1 MEEVLKTKPIPKT
14 ILFALA
20 ILALQLPVVQAQ
32 SLPAP
37 LPEETEQDCGLTL
50 SGKVLDH
57 DTREAL
63 IGATVYIPELDRA
76 TMSDEYGNY
85 HFHQLCRAPYTLQ
98 VTYVGYEKESF
109 SVRMSGSATR
119 DLQLHADA
127 RMLRT
132 VEVTGEHLREQA
144 QTQQSLSGRELEQ
157 TRGLALAETLKG
169 ISGVTSLQTGPTI
182 SKPVIHGMHSN
193 RVLLLNNGVRQEGQ
207 QWGAEHA
214 PEIDPFV
221 ASEVKVIKGAAGV
234 RYGADAIGGVVL
246 VEPRALPTSPGI
258 TGDLHLLGSTNNRQL
273 ATSATV
279 EGNFEKVPPLS
290 WRLQGTLRKAGNA
303 KTPDYYL
310 ENTGLKEQ
318 NFSAA
323 VGYNKEAYGAELYYS
338 HFSTDLG
345 ILRESHIGSVQDL
358 LYAIERGRPSN
369 AANAE
374 FTYGIDRPYQHVQH
388 DLLKAKGHWQL
399 GEAGKLEFVYG
410 WQRNLREEYE
420 PRRGGGSLPALQL
433 TLNTHTTEA
442 VFNHKPL
449 GNFFGSV
456 GVSTIYQKNT
466 YEYSDFLPYYTS
478 MTAGV
483 FATEQWK
490 KDRLQLEAGI
500 RYDYRYLQVKK
511 YEEEAESKRT
521 LIKPEYDFNNV
532 SGTLGAM
539 YDVGYHLT
547 FGLSATSAWR
557 APGANELF
565 SEGVHHSAATYEE
578 GDPTLTSEQAYNLE
592 FSVDYFSNPRLNGSL
607 SLYHN
612 YISNF
617 IYLAP
622 QPEPIVTVR
631 GAFPA
636 FKYTQADATFTG
648 ADLNLDYKIATGLV
662 LESKT
667 SLLYARNL
675 DTDDYLI
682 YMPSNRFDNSL
693 RYEFAAADNGK
704 LTNAYVSVGGVYVAE
719 QKRVPEK
726 AEQDFAPAPEAYFLL
741 KAEAGTTVHF
751 GNQPIEVGIT
761 GNNLLNTVYREYLN
775 KLRYY
780 ADEPGRM
787 LMLRVRVPLNFSNSK
802 K

>member
-1 MEEVLKTKPIPKT
+1 MLLVAQPSRL
-14 ILFALA
+14 L
-20 ILALQLPVVQAQ
+20 AQ

-37 LPEETEQDCGLTL
+37 LLEDAEQDCGLTI

-76 TMSDEYGNY
+76 AVTDAYGNY
-85 HFHQLCRAPYTLQ
+85 HLHQLCRGTYTLQ
-98 VTYVGYEKESF
+98 VTYIGYETERF
-109 SVRMSGSATR
+109 SVKLTSSATR
-119 DLQLHADA
+119 DLQLHSDA
-127 RMLRT
+127 RVLRT

-144 QTQQSLSGRELEQ
+144 QTQQTLSGRELEQ

-169 ISGVTSLQTGPTI
+169 IAGVTSLQTGPTI
-182 SKPVIHGMHSN
+182 SKPVIHGLHSN
-193 RVLLLNNGVRQEGQ
+193 RVLILNNGVRQEGQ

-246 VEPRALPTSPGI
+246 VEPKPLPKTPGI
-258 TGDLHLLGSTNNRQL
+258 SGDLHLLGSTNNRQL

-279 EGNFEKVPPLS
+279 EGNLKQIPPLS

-310 ENTGLKEQ
+310 ENTGLEEK

-323 VGYNKEAYGAELYYS
+323 IGYSKEKYGAELFFS
-338 HFSTDLG
+338 HFGTKLG
-345 ILRESHIGSVQDL
+345 VLRESHIGNVQDL

-369 AANAE
+369 ADNAE
-374 FTYGIDRPYQHVQH
+374 FSYSINRPYQDVQH
-388 DLLKAKGHWQL
+388 DLLKARGYWQL

-410 WQRNLREEYE
+410 WQRNLREEYDM
-420 PRRGGGSLPALQL
+420 RRRVSQLPTLQL

-442 VFNHKPL
+442 IFEHEPL
-449 GNFFGSV
+449 GNFTGSV

-466 YEYSDFLPYYTS
+466 YQYSDFLPYFTGT
-478 MTAGV
+478 TAGI
-483 FATEQWK
+483 FATEKWQK
-490 KDRLQLEAGI
+490 GRLQLEAGL
-500 RYDYRYLQVKK
+500 RYDYKYLQVKK
-511 YEEEAESKRT
+511 LENNRD
-521 LIKPEYDFNNV
+521 LIQPEYEFNNI
-532 SGTLGAM
+532 SGTFGAM

-578 GDPTLTSEQAYNLE
+578 GNPALRSEQAYNLE

-612 YISNF
+612 YIRDY

-622 QPEPIVTVR
+622 QPEPVLTIR

-636 FKYTQADATFTG
+636 FAYTQANATLTG
-648 ADLNLDYKIATGLV
+648 ADLSLDYKIATGLM

-667 SLLYARNL
+667 SLLYARNHS
-675 DTDDYLI
+675 TDDYLI

-693 RYEFAAADNGK
+693 RYEFGQSGNGGK
-704 LTNAYVSVGGVYVAE
+704 FSDAYVSVGGLYVAE
-719 QKRVPEK
+719 QKRVPTK
-726 AEQDFAPAPEAYFLL
+726 SEQDFAPAPEGYFLL
-741 KAEAGTTVHF
+741 QAEAGTTVHF
-751 GNQPIEVGIT
+751 GKQPVEIGIT
-761 GNNLLNTVYREYLN
+761 GNNLLNTVYRDYLN

-780 ADEPGRM
+780 ADEPGR
-787 LMLRVRVPLNFSNSK
+787 LFMLRIRVPFSFSK
-802 K
+802 N

>member
-1 MEEVLKTKPIPKT
+1 MKTKSIRRS

-20 ILALQLPVVQAQ
+20 LLALQTPRLLAQ

-37 LPEETEQDCGLTL
+37 LLEEAAQDCGLTL

-63 IGATVYIPELDRA
+63 PGATIYLPELDRSA
-76 TMSDEYGNY
+76 ITDEYGNY
-85 HFHQLCRAPYTLQ
+85 HFHQLCRGTYMFQ
-98 VTYVGYEKESF
+98 VTYVGYETERFNVKLS
-109 SVRMSGSATR
+109 SSSTR
-119 DLQLHADA
+119 DLQLHSDA

-132 VEVTGEHLREQA
+132 VEVTGEHLKAQA
-144 QTQQSLSGRELEQ
+144 QTQHTLSGQELER
-157 TRGLALAETLKG
+157 TRGLALAETLQG
-169 ISGVTSLQTGPTI
+169 IAGVTVLQTGPTI
-182 SKPVIHGMHSN
+182 SKPVIHGLHSN

-221 ASEVKVIKGAAGV
+221 AAEMKVIKGAAGV

-246 VEPRALPTSPGI
+246 VEPKELPTTPGI

-273 ATSATV
+273 ATSATI
-279 EGNFEKVPPLS
+279 EGNFEKLPPLS
-290 WRLQGTLRKAGNA
+290 WRVQGTLRKAGNA

-310 ENTGLKEQ
+310 ENTGLEEQ

-323 VGYNKEAYGAELYYS
+323 VGYSKEKYGAELYFS
-338 HFSTDLG
+338 HFDTKLG

-358 LYAIERGRPSN
+358 LYAIERGKPSR
-369 AANAE
+369 ADKAE
-374 FTYGIDRPYQHVQH
+374 FTYDISSPYQAVQH
-388 DLLKAKGHWQL
+388 DLLKAKGYWHL

-420 PRRGGGSLPALQL
+420 LRRGSNTSPSLQL

-442 VFNHKPL
+442 VFEHKPL
-449 GNFFGSV
+449 GNFSGAV
-456 GVSTIYQKNT
+456 GMSTIYQKNN
-466 YEYSDFLPYYTS
+466 YQYSDFLPYFTS
-478 MTAGV
+478 VTAGA
-483 FATEQWK
+483 FATEKWK
-490 KDRLQLEAGI
+490 KDRLQLEAGL
-500 RYDYRYLQVKK
+500 RYDYKHLQVKK
-511 YEEEAESKRT
+511 FESDRS
-521 LIKPEYDFNNV
+521 LIQPTYDFNNI
-532 SGTLGAM
+532 SGILGAM
-539 YDVGYHLT
+539 YDVGYHFT

-578 GDPTLTSEQAYNLE
+578 GDPTLKSEQAYNLE
-592 FSVDYFSNPRLNGSL
+592 LSVDYFSNPRLNGAL
-607 SLYHN
+607 SVYHN
-612 YISNF
+612 YIRNF

-622 QPEPIVTVR
+622 QPEPILTVR

-636 FKYTQADATFTG
+636 FKYTQANATLTG
-648 ADLNLDYKIATGLV
+648 ADLNLDYKIAEGLM

-693 RYEFAAADNGK
+693 RYEFGHKGSSK
-704 LTNAYVSVGGVYVAE
+704 LSDAYLSVGGVYVTE
-719 QKRVPEK
+719 QKRVPENT
-726 AEQDFAPAPEAYFLL
+726 EQDFAPAPAGYFLL
-741 KAEAGTTVHF
+741 QAEAGTTIRF
-751 GNQPIEVGIT
+751 GRQPVEVGIT
-761 GNNLLNTVYREYLN
+761 GNNLLNTTYREYLN
-775 KLRYY
+775 KLRYF
-780 ADEPGRM
+780 ADEPGRL
-787 LMLRVRVPLNFSNSK
+787 LMLRIRVPLNFSKS
-802 K
+802 